1 MLTENDVIDAVV
13 SYLKGK
19 GWNIDAISRT
29 NQRGIDILAKK
40 GRSSLA
46 IEAKGG
52 TSNRRG
58 SSRYGKPFT
67 TSQKLDHVSCALY
80 TAVSVVS
87 DGKHRAGIAL
97 PSDAKHMD
105 LITRIKPALKALKM
119 IVFLVDDDRTVREI
133 K

>member
-1 MLTENDVIDAVV
+1 MLTENDVIDAMV
-13 SYLKGK
+13 SHLKGK
-19 GWNIDAISRT
+19 GWDINTISRT
-29 NQRGIDILAKK
+29 DQHGIDILAKK

-80 TAVSVVS
+80 TAVGVVS
-87 DGKHRAGIAL
+87 DGKHKAGIAL
-97 PSDAKHMD
+97 PSDPKHTE
-105 LITRIKPALKALKM
+105 LIRRIKPALKTLKM
-119 IVFLVDDDRTVREI
+119 IVFLVDEDRTVQEL